1 MISNAHPEQALDRLA
16 KGKTLTRR
24 QFIGLI
30 GAVAAGEFAASQL
43 GPIRRLLASG
53 TAGGSADGVTVFLY
67 LGGGNDGLNT
77 VVPLVQSEYDQYVRI
92 RTSALNGSSIA
103 YPAPGTLNRADS
115 LLVGDASIGF
125 NPGMVNIS
133 QWYRNGKVAVIQGV
147 GYSNANFSHFESQE
161 HWWSGAG
168 AAGSPVTYKA
178 PSGWLGR
185 FADASGLT
193 SLGAISIN
201 SGGSLSPSLRSAT
214 SDALAISPWQGNRLG
229 DSTQQRDQRAA
240 VAVRAMTQQSNLG
253 PLGND
258 WSRLGGQALDIAPAV
273 TGAYTGISSGSSGLK
288 RQLTMAANLIGAN
301 LGTRVIHTDTG
312 GFDTHENQRKANTS
326 GIEWHTGL
334 WMDIDDS
341 LNTFFSLL
349 SPANRRRVN
358 VVIYSEFGR
367 RAEMNGTYGTD
378 HGAASVAFVIGDN
391 VTGGRYGEYPSLFD
405 LRDPVTGGGGNL
417 KSNVD
422 FRRIYATLLQ
432 GWLGVDANTIIGAQH
447 QSLGFIAA
455 APGDVPGASTTTSS
469 TSTSTST
476 STSSSSTSTAPAIT
490 TTIATTT
497 TTIGSTTST
506 VASTT
511 TVNPT
516 TTIVTT
522 SVAPTTIAATTTTVM
537 AATTTTEPSTT
548 TSAPVTTTVTQTT
561 VPGTVTTLVPTSTT
575 TPATSSTTSTT
586 TTTMPTKL
594 VTPGTP
600 GTTPSPSSPD
610 VTNVVSISIVPPAP
624 PAAAASD
631 ELVFVNAASSTT
643 SPATTNPPT
652 SAPTST
658 GEPSTTSAPV
668 TTRTPATTTV
678 TPRPRTRGTT
688 KESKTAATPPSRL
701 ALADNPS
708 LSSNRVVTKRAS
720 TKLASKSSAGSSVGS
735 SAASPSGQK
744 PRRKS
749 KVATFRA
756 KSTNR

>member
-1 MISNAHPEQALDRLA
+1 MTSHLHPEQALDRLA
-16 KGKTLTRR
+16 KGKTLSRR

-30 GAVAAGEFAASQL
+30 GAVAAGEVAASQL

-92 RTSALNGSSIA
+92 RTSTLNGSSIA
-103 YPAPGTLNRADS
+103 YPAPGTPNRADS
-115 LLVGDASIGF
+115 LLVGDSSIGF

-201 SGGSLSPSLRSAT
+201 SGGSLSPSLRSVT

-229 DSTQQRDQRAA
+229 DSTQKRDQRAA
-240 VAVRAMTQQSNLG
+240 VAVRAMTQQSSLG
-253 PLGND
+253 ALGND

-301 LGTRVIHTDTG
+301 LGTRIIHTDTG

-326 GIEWHTGL
+326 GVEWHTGL

-349 SPANRRRVN
+349 SPANRLRVN

-378 HGAASVAFVIGDN
+378 HGAASVAFVVGDN

-405 LRDPVTGGGGNL
+405 LRDPVSGGGGNL

-432 GWLGVDANTIIGAQH
+432 GWLGVDATTIIGAQH

-455 APGDVPGASTTTSS
+455 APGDVPGATTTTTSSTSSS

-476 STSSSSTSTAPAIT
+476 STSSSSTSTAPATTT
-490 TTIATTT
+490 TTIAATT
-497 TTIGSTTST
+497 TTIGSTAST
-506 VASTT
+506 VAPTT
-511 TVNPT
+511 TANPT

-522 SVAPTTIAATTTTVM
+522 SVVPTTIAATTTTVPS
-537 AATTTTEPSTT
+537 ATTTTTTATAT
-548 TSAPVTTTVTQTT
+548 TSPPVTTTVTQTT
-561 VPGTVTTLVPTSTT
+561 VPAPATTSTT
-575 TPATSSTTSTT
+575 ATPATTTSTSSTTST

-610 VTNVVSISIVPPAP
+610 VPNVVSISIVAPAPP
-624 PAAAASD
+624 PAAASA
-631 ELVFVNAASSTT
+631 ELVFVDAASSTT
-643 SPATTNPPT
+643 TPATTNPPT
-652 SAPTST
+652 TAPASRSAPTST
-658 GEPSTTSAPV
+658 GAPV
-668 TTRTPATTTV
+668 TTRPPATSTI
-678 TPRPRTRGTT
+678 TPRPRVRGAT
-688 KESKTAATPPSRL
+688 KRASSAASTPSRL
-701 ALADNPS
+701 ALVDPS
-708 LSSNRVVTKRAS
+708 PSSNSAAAKRVS
-720 TKLASKSSAGSSVGS
+720 TKLASKSSSGSS
-735 SAASPSGQK
+735 PGQK
-744 PRRKS
+744 RRLKS

-756 KSTNR
+756 KSSNR